1 MLSVRTRKP
10 NGVDLMADIFEY
22 LNDITHKKVNI
33 MADNPDSEKGYK
45 PYTINKFLSQHSDT
59 LYAANA
65 MNALSHLPHK
75 LQFDFFINIIRKK
88 FRRAGKWLK
97 KHDLEGIDAI
107 KEYYN
112 YSNDKAR
119 EAIHLLTDE
128 QVSDIKSRIYKGGL
142 KE

>member
-1 MLSVRTRKP
+1 
-10 NGVDLMADIFEY
+10 MAELFDY
-22 LNDITHKKVNI
+22 LNDITHKKVYI
-33 MADNPDSEKGYK
+33 MAENPEEEKGYN
-45 PYTINKFLSQHSDT
+45 PYMINKFLSQHSDT